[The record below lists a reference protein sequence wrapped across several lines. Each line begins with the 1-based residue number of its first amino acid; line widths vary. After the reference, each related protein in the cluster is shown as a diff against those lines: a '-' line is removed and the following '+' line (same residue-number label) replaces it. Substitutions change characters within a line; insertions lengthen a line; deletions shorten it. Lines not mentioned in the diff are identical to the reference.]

1 MSRHRAAVAHAPR
14 ATIPQGFATAAIAVH
29 LSLWPRA
36 GTAIPGAWAGS
47 TSGSAKH
54 AASGA
59 KSMRKEPADPA
70 A

>member
-1 MSRHRAAVAHAPR
+1 MSLRRAGVAHAPR
-14 ATIPQGFATAAIAVH
+14 ATTPQGFATAAIAAH
-29 LSLWPRA
+29 HNLCPRA
-36 GTAIPGAWAGS
+36 GIAMPGAWPGP